1 MKTAF
6 LFGTLI
12 LFSMFMEDHMA
23 TAKIC
28 GLVRPPP
35 CQLTSVLSLLRASF
49 HNQAVFFRSCTIQ
62 YHSLL
67 LSTSRSQI
75 SCERNKRSA
84 RISPPKALGTKSFFT
99 LRKGESFSYLKS
111 DLVCLFFCLLSLFYC
126 FLLFHLL

>member
-49 HNQAVFFRSCTIQ
+49 HNQAVLFRSCIIQ

-75 SCERNKRSA
+75 SCERNKR